1 MPLQLLRTGL
11 QIPARVCPEL
21 VRRHLIS
28 CRLRSSTSQKA
39 LLPVPKRQIPTRLA
53 FRTAAMA
60 VEAPHKTEAPS
71 SSNPPAKV
79 EELRKLMAAADGGRG
94 VQAYIIPSEDTHM
107 SEYAPSCDERR
118 HFISGFTGSAG
129 TAVVT
134 TDAAALWTDGRYFL
148 QAEQQLGPGWT
159 LMRGGTPKCPEIQD
173 WLASTL
179 PEGARVGIDPF
190 LHTVNGAKQL
200 STKLRE
206 AGKSLVPLLDGNLV
220 DKVWGGQRPPPPDA
234 PIRVHK
240 IEHAGE
246 TVQAKLDR
254 MRNDMKEK
262 GAGTLLVTALDEVA
276 WLLNLRGGDVSYN
289 PVFLAYVLVH
299 ESSATLYVDPQKVGP
314 EVQKHLDEARVTVKP
329 YSDLLSAI
337 KLLAGTAAEGHAD
350 AKAQAT
356 AKTGSKIWIDPGK
369 VSYAITAS
377 ARQAF
382 EERTAGKASPRKRPR
397 TDNGGTE
404 APQPTALDASI
415 LFVEKP
421 SPIALAKAIK
431 NKVEVEG
438 MREAHLRDAVALC
451 SLLSF
456 LEKEIGGGRVMDEVE
471 VDAELQARRHAQPG
485 YIEPSFPTIAGA
497 EGNGAIIHYRAQ
509 QGSCKKVDKDTLLL
523 LDSGG
528 QFDCGTTDVT
538 RTMHFGTP
546 SDHQKMCFTRV
557 LQGHIGLD
565 QAIFPE
571 GTPGLALDT
580 LARAPL
586 WSLGLNYRHGTG
598 HGVGAA
604 LNVHEGPHSIS
615 TRLWVTQPL
624 MAGMIV
630 SNEPGYYEDNAF
642 GIRIE
647 NLLHIREAN
656 TPFKFG
662 GQSYFGF
669 ERLTMIPLQRKMI
682 LTDVLSKKEVDWVN
696 QYHQEVWEKV
706 SPHLQHDAEL
716 LSWVKKNTE
725 PL

>member
-1 MPLQLLRTGL
+1 MPLQLWRSGL
-11 QIPARVCPEL
+11 QLSVCVPRVSSKFPARHTST
-21 VRRHLIS
+21 RHPLITS
-28 CRLRSSTSQKA
+28 RLDGAATASRKA
-39 LLPVPKRQIPTRLA
+39 LKQAAVTNRRSN
-53 FRTAAMA
+53 FRA
-60 VEAPHKTEAPS
+60 VRTFASTMQVVGVATDVSAPGKIA
-71 SSNPPAKV
+71 NYKV
-79 EELRKLMAAADGGRG
+79 EQLRKEMAAADDGRG
-94 VQAYIIPSEDTHM
+94 VSAYIIPTEDPHM

-134 TDAAALWTDGRYFL
+134 TDSAALWTDGRYFL

-159 LMRGGTPKCPEIQD
+159 LMRAGTPKCPEIQD
-173 WLASTL
+173 WLASSL
-179 PEGARVGIDPF
+179 PDGTRVGIDPF
-190 LHTVNGAKQL
+190 LHTVTNAKQL
-200 STKLRE
+200 TEKLRE
-206 AGKSLVPLLDGNLV
+206 SGKSLVPILEGNLV
-220 DKVWGGQRPPPPDA
+220 DKVWGADRPAPPKA
-234 PIRVHK
+234 PIRIHK
-240 IEHAGE
+240 MEHAGQS
-246 TVQAKLDR
+246 VQDKLIKLR
-254 MRNDMKEK
+254 KDMQEA
-262 GAGTLLVTALDEVA
+262 GAGALLVTALDEVA
-276 WLLNLRGGDVSYN
+276 WLLNLRGGDVTYN
-289 PVFLAYVLVH
+289 PVFVSYVIVEH
-299 ESSATLYVDPQKVGP
+299 QTATLFVDQQKVGE
-314 EVQKHLDEARVTVKP
+314 EVAKHLKDSGVQVKEYNALLGDIKTLAEAHT
-329 YSDLLSAI
+329 
-337 KLLAGTAAEGHAD
+337 KLWAD
-350 AKAQAT
+350 PT
-356 AKTGSKIWIDPGK
+356 K
-369 VSYAITAS
+369 VSYAVTAS
-377 ARQAF
+377 ARKAAG
-382 EERTAGKASPRKRPR
+382 EGPPGKASPRKRPR
-397 TDNGGTE
+397 TDSGGTE
-404 APQPTALDASI
+404 SNEMAAHASALFI
-415 LFVEKP
+415 EKG

-451 SLLSF
+451 SLLAF
-456 LEKEIGGGRVMDEVE
+456 LEKEIGDGRVLDEVE
-471 VDAELQARRHAQPG
+471 VDAELTARRNAQPG
-485 YIEPSFPTIAGA
+485 FIEASFPTIAGA
-497 EGNGAIIHYRAQ
+497 GGNGAIIHYRAEK
-509 QGSCKKVDKDTLLL
+509 GSCKKVDKDTLLL

-528 QFDCGTTDVT
+528 QYDCGTTDVT

-546 SDHQKMCFTRV
+546 TDHQKMCFTRV

-647 NLLHIREAN
+647 NLLHIREAD

-662 GQSYFGF
+662 DQSYFGF

-682 LTDVLSKKEVDWVN
+682 LTDVLSEKEIQWVN
-696 QYHQEVWEKV
+696 SYHKEVWEKA
-706 SPHLQHDAEL
+706 SPRMQHDKDL
-716 LSWVKKNTE
+716 LAWVRKNTQ